1 MTDTFS
7 DKEYSLRILAE
18 SGTRFIVAHRGSS
31 GTAPENTLISLQKAI
46 DAGASV
52 IEVDV
57 QLTKDNQ
64 AVLLHDPHLGRT
76 TSGKGLIS
84 NYTYSEL
91 HSIDAG
97 SWFDTKYS
105 AERIPLLYEAIEL
118 LKKHKVFV
126 NIEIKPPQPQE
137 DFKKRVDAITDIVIQ
152 ANMSEA
158 TLFGSFHHHSLAYV
172 KKINHHLYT
181 SAINVP
187 GDKRLPSEIAKEINC
202 DAFVC
207 SLKELNHRR
216 DDDAFAH
223 KLMMGVYSI
232 NSEKDFEKIMKY
244 KACALVSNFPSKL
257 SDWLSHSQ
265 KQ

>member
-1 MTDTFS
+1 MTDSFLDT
-7 DKEYSLRILAE
+7 EYSLRILAE
-18 SGTRFIVAHRGSS
+18 SGKRFIVAHRGSS

-64 AVLLHDPHLGRT
+64 VVLLHDPHLGRT

-84 NYTYSEL
+84 NYTYSDL

-105 AERIPLLYEAIEL
+105 AERIPLLFEAIEL
-118 LKKHKVFV
+118 LKKNKVFV
-126 NIEIKPPQPQE
+126 NIEIKPPQPHE

-158 TLFGSFHHHSLAYV
+158 TLFGSFHHHSLAYL
-172 KKINHHLYT
+172 KKTYHNLYT

-187 GDKRLPSEIAKEINC
+187 GDKRLPSEIAKEIGC

-216 DDDAFAH
+216 DDDAFSH

-244 KACALVSNFPSKL
+244 KACALVSNYPSNL
-257 SDWLSHSQ
+257 SEWLSQSQ

>member
-64 AVLLHDPHLGRT
+64 VVLLHDPHLGRT

-118 LKKHKVFV
+118 LKKHKIFV

-152 ANMSEA
+152 AHMSEV
-158 TLFGSFHHHSLAYV
+158 TLFGSFHHHSLAY
-172 KKINHHLYT
+172 
-181 SAINVP
+181 
-187 GDKRLPSEIAKEINC
+187 
-202 DAFVC
+202 
-207 SLKELNHRR
+207 
-216 DDDAFAH
+216 
-223 KLMMGVYSI
+223 
-232 NSEKDFEKIMKY
+232 
-244 KACALVSNFPSKL
+244 
-257 SDWLSHSQ
+257 
-265 KQ
+265 